1 MDSVPI
7 AINEGLLQE
16 TVMKKIGD
24 IVCLIST
31 TERIYFH
38 EILDLNLAYK
48 NIFKIDLLQDF
59 KSLVRLDLNNNV
71 ITEIR
76 GLDSL
81 TNLQWLNLSFNRVE
95 KIEGLES
102 LRKLEML
109 NLSSNKITRIEN
121 MDTLENLRHLLIAN
135 NLLSQLDNVLYLRRF
150 KKLFKLYMT
159 GNPVT
164 EEEDYVLFIAAYFPS
179 VMFLDRILINKK
191 IRQDAFTK
199 YKYILE
205 KMKNEEL
212 QKQAVAN
219 QSCENEQDL
228 HKDAFV
234 EFLNGSYLFNSMC
247 KDDPEAERL
256 CRVPGVAPLMQTY
269 PLIYYFL
276 IHVNAQGD
284 SLNSLTLWTFES
296 QIVELCTNLFDI
308 GLAQHKQRETELNSF
323 FSGQNEIQTYY
334 RNEASQVLAT
344 FEEHHKESIME
355 LPQLSDPVAFEEKLS
370 HHEDEI
376 TQLYNS
382 LLTLEFEM
390 DGKLEDNIRKLDSCI
405 SDMVGNFSET
415 AQGIFAQCRDLED
428 SYYQKMQEIASALLD
443 RVAKENLEEDIPDD
457 VVSLFTDKDSVVE
470 ALATSH
476 DNHLLTI
483 NDRDNQLVIRVNH
496 WEVSLIKEIREKVIQ
511 QSHTRISD
519 VNRYVDHLRNQLS
532 KLQQH
537 SI

>member
-102 LRKLEML
+102 LQKLEML

-219 QSCENEQDL
+219 QS
-228 HKDAFV
+228 
-234 EFLNGSYLFNSMC
+234 S
-247 KDDPEAERL
+247 RL
-256 CRVPGVAPLMQTY
+256 TQICVKMIPRQKGYAVFQ
-269 PLIYYFL
+269 
-276 IHVNAQGD
+276 
-284 SLNSLTLWTFES
+284 S

-405 SDMVGNFSET
+405 SDM
-415 AQGIFAQCRDLED
+415 CRDLED